1 MNEITDFDAWL
12 AKDFA
17 PVAVY
22 MDDADCVEYVREDTT
37 SVYRR
42 VDQLLTLIYDE
53 TNEIPIGFKLKGFK
67 RILLDI
73 RDRLS
78 LCDDGFASLVGV
90 LELVCTEIGDELI
103 QDPKRRSAYAAAS
116 KLAKDVRIDLDL
128 AA

>member
-1 MNEITDFDAWL
+1 MNELTDFEAWL
-12 AKDFA
+12 AQDCA

-22 MDDADCVEYVREDTT
+22 LDDADCVEYVREDTT
-37 SVYRR
+37 TIYRR

-53 TNEIPIGFKLKGFK
+53 TNEILIGFKLKGFK
-67 RILLDI
+67 RILHDI

-78 LCDDGFASLVGV
+78 LDEDGFVTLVSV
-90 LELVCTEIGDELI
+90 LESVCTDIGDELI
-103 QDPKRRSAYAAAS
+103 HDPKRQSAYAAAS